1 VRRLGGCELL
11 ETRYLGGRQRQ
22 LELPCGMQAAVEKLL
37 PSLAYNQE
45 GGGDAMQTIFR
56 ALGHR
61 HRRLEATRIEDRG

>member
-1 VRRLGGCELL
+1 
-11 ETRYLGGRQRQ
+11 
-22 LELPCGMQAAVEKLL
+22 MQAAVEKLL